1 MKYPLPTLSA
11 VNDGAL
17 FDARMRLAIQI
28 LLSPNFV
35 NDSVLRAS
43 DNARSGELALT
54 PTGEAMALAEQLFD
68 EAETRGWITPL
79 ESLAHGPTDLEVDHV
94 KRNAHAQVLGQLH
107 ANKVAQDQQSG
118 VVRPGVFGMPG
129 MKQ

>member
-1 MKYPLPTLSA
+1 MRYPLPTLSA

-28 LLSPNFV
+28 LLSPNFTG
-35 NDSVLRAS
+35 DCRRDEIEAPTT
-43 DNARSGELALT
+43 AL
-54 PTGEAMALAEQLFD
+54 ALAEQLFD
-68 EAETRGWITPL
+68 HAETMGWVTPL

-118 VVRPGVFGMPG
+118 VVRPAVFGMPG
-129 MKQ
+129 TRQ